1 MPLQNI
7 PKGKTPK
14 VIPIKDQVKSET
26 QKKAKLTR
34 LHIHLHVSADRQAL
48 NSQSTLQHAS
58 LSGYPA
64 LHTFGL
70 DPCHPLQ
77 VVYKNLSKK
86 LSSINNY
93 LKTFTC
99 LRPSDCND

>member
-7 PKGKTPK
+7 TKGKTPK

-77 VVYKNLSKK
+77 VVYKNLSKSYHK
-86 LSSINNY
+86 SIII
-93 LKTFTC
+93 
-99 LRPSDCND
+99 